1 MKKGMKLMVMT
12 LVVAMLLSM
21 SAFAATVSYTS
32 LVPEEINDGAD
43 YSITVNYSATGYNT
57 GDQVT
62 LLVLTEDDEI
72 IFDTTDATK
81 PTNVAYI
88 DQATIAGE
96 TGSFTFTVAKSFITS
111 NDVYVKLGATA
122 QATAAGSEALD
133 DFISGPATGGDTVL
147 ENGTNATV
155 SNVTAGTETSSVIAG
170 VYTVAITDTALAGKV
185 PQAYVGDTAV
195 GTVFFSTERNKYLV
209 VIPAGTE
216 GSITMKAI
224 DVASATVTNFV
235 YGDTNGDGLTAAAE
249 VNMAT
254 AQVRT
259 TQSPINTA
267 AKILALDVN
276 ADGNIAPA
284 DVNMLTAK
292 ARGVLAAFPITAK

>member
-1 MKKGMKLMVMT
+1 MKLMVMT

-122 QATAAGSEALD
+122 QATAAAGTYT
-133 DFISGPATGGDTVL
+133 FTTGGGDTVL